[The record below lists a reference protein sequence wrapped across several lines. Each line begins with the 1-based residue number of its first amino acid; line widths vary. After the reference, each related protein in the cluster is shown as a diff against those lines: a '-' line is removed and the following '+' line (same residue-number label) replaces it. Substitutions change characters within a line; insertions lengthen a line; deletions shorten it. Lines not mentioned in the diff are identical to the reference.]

1 MGILKDFI
9 QLKDK
14 SIEEQIEFLKKKNSN
29 LDIKKLEK
37 IQNEIMILK
46 EQNLNI
52 RSQTYN
58 LRKPQQK
65 SLIIKENGLLATF
78 LKEKGIIKE

>member
-46 EQNLNI
+46 EQNLNA

>member
-65 SLIIKENGLLATF
+65 SLVIKENGLLATF